1 MQAVLGVEAH
11 SYRGF
16 KFPWIGRPIDPPDL
30 HAEAVCDN
38 AGQPLTIL
46 HVSWNG
52 ATEVHEWSF
61 IAVDGGDSGARR
73 IGVKERTG
81 FETSFIHRGHA
92 ARVFAEALDV
102 AGNSL
107 GRSETLMTAAPTN
120 ACTGHRSKRAG
131 STRLLEALSPTE
143 SRFVG
148 GLWLL
153 ALACVLCALVPKL
166 FPKAWGRIK
175 RPRSFATHS
184 EMVWKGTK
192 SKGKRR

>member
-30 HAEAVCDN
+30 HAEAVCDD
-38 AGQPLTIL
+38 AGQLLTIL

-61 IAVDGGDSGARR
+61 SAVDRDDTAARR
-73 IGVKERTG
+73 IGMERRTG
-81 FETSFIHRGHA
+81 FETSFIHRGYA
-92 ARVFAEALDV
+92 AQVFAEAFDV

-107 GRSETLMTAAPTN
+107 GKSKTLMPAAPTN
-120 ACTGHRSKRAG
+120 ACTGHRSIREG
-131 STRLLEALSPTE
+131 STRLLKTLSPIE

-148 GLWLL
+148 GVWLL
-153 ALACVLCALVPKL
+153 ALACVLCALIPKI

-175 RPRSFATHS
+175 RPRSFATHG
-184 EMVWKGTK
+184 ETVWKGTK